1 MYRNSAPASGT
12 ALQVIAGIS
21 DHPYIY
27 MHSRVISSSPHN
39 LLTGSAFKG
48 KDPWMSESSRKFYM
62 KKWHDAER
70 TRSSGVRSEQSHSS
84 FSKWHSNL
92 DWVGCSMC

>member
-1 MYRNSAPASGT
+1 MR
-12 ALQVIAGIS
+12 QVIAGIS

-48 KDPWMSESSRKFYM
+48 KDPWQSESSRKFFPKM
-62 KKWHDAER
+62 WHDAAR
-70 TRSSGVRSEQSHSS
+70 TRSSGVRSEQSAMTGSQKSCEAFTHC
-84 FSKWHSNL
+84 NL
-92 DWVGCSMC
+92 N